1 MENQLQRA
9 GGVNLMRFNEAD
21 TGNQPAASIHTLE
34 GFNRLLNEQ
43 PDEKEIKTNKFAG
56 NSKYLPIS
64 FVQMKLDEL
73 FVGLWKTKDFSFE
86 VVANELIGRVTLEY
100 FHPFAKMWITREG
113 AAAVMIQQ
121 SAGADLTDISAKI
134 KNTLGKD
141 HPHLLA
147 SCTCSAARTIGKVF
161 GRDINRKEEDN
172 YESYYTNIAESESA
186 IDAID
191 WTKVKTKAD
200 LKAVWDAHP
209 NLHENKNFQKSF
221 TYKKNQLV
229 K

>member
-1 MENQLQRA
+1 MQTTDLI
-9 GGVNLMRFNEAD
+9 RFNEAD
-21 TGNQPAASIHTLE
+21 TLDIPRGSIQTLE
-34 GFNRLLNEQ
+34 GFNSLLNEQ
-43 PDEKEIKTNKFAG
+43 PEEKNVKTNKFAG

-73 FVGLWKTKDFSFE
+73 FVGLWKTKNFTFE

-100 FHPFAKMWITREG
+100 FHPFAKIWIEREG

-121 SAGADLTDISAKI
+121 SSGADLTDISAKI

-147 SCTCSAARTIGKVF
+147 SCICSAARSIGKVF
-161 GRDINRKEEDN
+161 GRDLNRKDED
-172 YESYYTNIAESESA
+172 EYTSFYSEIAEAEA
-186 IDAID
+186 ATEGIN
-191 WTKVKTKAD
+191 WNEVKTVED
-200 LKAVWDAHP
+200 LTVLWFEHG
-209 NLHENKNFQKSF
+209 NLHKNEAFIKKFKYHKSRI
-221 TYKKNQLV
+221 TGV